1 MQRHEYRV
9 DRFENG
15 HFVEQLI
22 VTAKDPKGAIR
33 KAKAL
38 YPNSQIRESKKD
50 STGVYIKKEAYKE
63 NGDII

>member
-22 VTAKDPKGAIR
+22 VTAKDPKGAVR
-33 KAKAL
+33 KARDL
-38 YPNSQIRESKKD
+38 YPNSQIRESRKD
-50 STGVYIKKEAYKE
+50 STGVYINKAECKKR
-63 NGDII
+63 DTI